1 MPIFIKQ
8 GNTYV
13 EHQIIVPVANTPAPN
28 SDYLISVLQSDPNK
42 KAEDIINDK

>member
-13 EHQIIVPVANTPAPN
+13 EHVINTVSNTVSTNAEV
-28 SDYLISVLQSDPNK
+28 LIAILQSDPTK
-42 KAEDIINDK
+42 KAEDILNDK